1 MDSTLAPAS
10 TSSADTRQWLEGRN
24 SAQKPEAKM
33 DYTKA
38 RETLERKL
46 AAQLE
51 DVRRTKS
58 MIRKLKGLEKLE
70 AALKPFADNPDTGA

>member
-1 MDSTLAPAS
+1 
-10 TSSADTRQWLEGRN
+10 
-24 SAQKPEAKM
+24 M